1 MTNIPNEKL
10 DCMLCEKKDANKYKI
25 ELALASEASEKELNE
40 LKLNLER
47 IKKQRILI
55 SVLGIF
61 YIKSSII
68 LIF

>member
-25 ELALASEASEKELNE
+25 ELALASEAAEKELNE

-55 SVLGIF
+55 SVFRYLF
-61 YIKSSII
+61 I
-68 LIF
+68 LRVL